1 MKNTEIKSYEKESYK
16 NLKEYTFY
24 KGDQSSVKQIKV
36 YECYESGNAILDE
49 ICRKQK
55 GIFREIQ
62 LLEANNDRGDEVTKD
77 LISSRKTE
85 YTLLQ
90 KIIDDISNNLEL
102 RNEWVNH
109 LGKSL

>member
-1 MKNTEIKSYEKESYK
+1 MKNTEIKRYEKESHK
-16 NLKEYTFY
+16 NLIEYTFY

-49 ICRKQK
+49 ICRKQNA
-55 GIFREIQ
+55 IRTEIK
-62 LLEANNDRGDEVTKD
+62 LLEENNDLMDELTQNI
-77 LISSRKTE
+77 ISTRKTE
-85 YTLLQ
+85 FSLLQ

-102 RNEWVNH
+102 RNKWVNH